1 MLGIAVPDYI
11 RQALPESAAAVQKI
25 CSANAELT
33 IAVKHVDKMT
43 SYARPARS
51 SSGVLDFCCRLR
63 TTTGTS
69 VALCTRSNSCCS
81 AECILR
87 CIRVLCFSN
96 GCRLVM

>member
-51 SSGVLDFCCRLR
+51 KSGVLDFCCRLR
-63 TTTGTS
+63 GLREAHQLLFVP
-69 VALCTRSNSCCS
+69 VATVVVVPS
-81 AECILR
+81 A
-87 CIRVLCFSN
+87 F
-96 GCRLVM
+96 